1 MLGSRGLGGV
11 QRNLL
16 PLLGLGSVS
25 DYCGAPSETHINV
38 SPRHGAS
45 CTPLL
50 VWSLKCDQVRS
61 LHWSVP
67 SSA

>member
-25 DYCGAPSETHINV
+25 DYCGALLVRGSLCCPACDAPCCIVIFT
-38 SPRHGAS
+38 P
-45 CTPLL
+45 PLL
-50 VWSLKCDQVRS
+50 V
-61 LHWSVP
+61 
-67 SSA
+67 

>member
-25 DYCGAPSETHINV
+25 DYCGAPPKRVIK
-38 SPRHGAS
+38 
-45 CTPLL
+45 
-50 VWSLKCDQVRS
+50 LKRTGIRV
-61 LHWSVP
+61 L
-67 SSA
+67 